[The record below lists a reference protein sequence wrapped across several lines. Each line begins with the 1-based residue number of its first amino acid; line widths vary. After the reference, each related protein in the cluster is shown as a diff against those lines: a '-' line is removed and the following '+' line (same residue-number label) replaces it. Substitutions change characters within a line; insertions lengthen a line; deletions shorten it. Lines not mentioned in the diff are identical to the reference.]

1 MIELLPLGTL
11 IVDVSSNFDIGEGPA
26 GTRSIGEIRAARF
39 EGSRL
44 QASLASP
51 AAADWMVRTGNVA
64 TLDVRMLLR
73 SDDGALIYVQYGG
86 RLDLVNRADGLTA
99 YTAPVFETADERY
112 KWLNGV
118 QAVAKGKIVPGAD
131 GTRIDYEVCEVG

>member
-11 IVDVSSNFDIGEGPA
+11 VVDVSHNFDVGEGPA
-26 GTRSIGEIRAARF
+26 GARSIGEIRSACF

-51 AAADWMVRTGNVA
+51 AAADWMVRTGSVA
-64 TLDVRMLLR
+64 ILDVRMLLR
-73 SDDGALIYVQYGG
+73 TEDGALIFVQYGG
-86 RLDLVNRADGLTA
+86 RLDLANRTDGLTA
-99 YTAPVFETADERY
+99 YTAPVFETGHERY

-118 QAVAKGKIVPGAD
+118 QAVAKGKIVPGED
-131 GTRIDYEVCEVG
+131 CTRIDYEFYEVR